1 VTAYDPTPLFRPEV
15 AEARKQRLEGEI
27 LLSQPVRAHVLTAVL
42 VAIIAIVA
50 AWIAFGTY
58 TRSEVARGILVTD
71 TPSAKVMPLR
81 PGRIVQLLAH
91 DGDRVRAGQKLAT
104 VRVEQS
110 DENGDSPGAGSLD
123 AIAAQQALAEQRAD
137 LASRHG
143 AAERAKLVATLEG
156 IRRQRP
162 ELLGEV
168 RIQEKLVASAREMF
182 ERMTPVLERG
192 FVSRIEYERRRQALL
207 TAEQHLAQLHQQAT
221 ALQAQER
228 QTLADLASL
237 GADTRTQISAAR
249 TAQEQAAQQR
259 AQVLGE
265 RAYLITAPIGGRV
278 TALQAAAGRV
288 VEPGR
293 PLMTIVPSG
302 SALHAEIYAPTRA
315 IGFVESGEEVRLLYD
330 AFPYQRFGSF
340 AGRVN
345 RVSRT
350 VLDPRDIAA
359 PLKIEE
365 PVYRTRG
372 RARPPVGGGV
382 RAGAAPSAGDDDH
395 RKSHPRTP

>member
-1 VTAYDPTPLFRPEV
+1 
-15 AEARKQRLEGEI
+15 
-27 LLSQPVRAHVLTAVL
+27 
-42 VAIIAIVA
+42 
-50 AWIAFGTY
+50 
-58 TRSEVARGILVTD
+58 
-71 TPSAKVMPLR
+71 
-81 PGRIVQLLAH
+81 
-91 DGDRVRAGQKLAT
+91 
-104 VRVEQS
+104 
-110 DENGDSPGAGSLD
+110 
-123 AIAAQQALAEQRAD
+123 
-137 LASRHG
+137 
-143 AAERAKLVATLEG
+143 
-156 IRRQRP
+156 
-162 ELLGEV
+162 
-168 RIQEKLVASAREMF
+168 
-182 ERMTPVLERG
+182 
-192 FVSRIEYERRRQALL
+192 
-207 TAEQHLAQLHQQAT
+207 
-221 ALQAQER
+221 
-228 QTLADLASL
+228 
-237 GADTRTQISAAR
+237 
-249 TAQEQAAQQR
+249 
-259 AQVLGE
+259 
-265 RAYLITAPIGGRV
+265 LITAPIGGRV